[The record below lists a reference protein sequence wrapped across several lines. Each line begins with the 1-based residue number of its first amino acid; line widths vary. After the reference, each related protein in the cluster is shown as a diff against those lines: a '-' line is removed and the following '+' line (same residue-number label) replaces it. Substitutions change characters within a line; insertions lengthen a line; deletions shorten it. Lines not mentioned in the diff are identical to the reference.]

1 MNSLHHDDPLIQ
13 SLATLPAVHP
23 DPLQAK
29 QLRDRCRTTLESP
42 AERPVFPFEP
52 ATVATVCV
60 LYAWEIVRSVLVR

>member
-1 MNSLHHDDPLIQ
+1 MNSQHHDDPLIQ
-13 SLATLPAVHP
+13 SLAALPMVHP

-29 QLRDRCRTTLESP
+29 ELRDRCRAALASP
-42 AERPVFPFEP
+42 AEGPALPFAP

>member
-1 MNSLHHDDPLIQ
+1 MNSPLHDDPLIQ
-13 SLATLPAVHP
+13 SLAALPMVHP

-29 QLRDRCRTTLESP
+29 ALRDRCQAALASP
-42 AERPVFPFEP
+42 AEGPALPFEP